1 MTSERLLTT
10 TTRLI
15 NAVHDHLRK
24 RLLFDPNAR
33 RHRTHSSWEESAD
46 FEIRYTLYTV
56 HTVLVKFSCKYLT
69 TFLVDGTEK
78 NKIKQTFTFWGVQQW
93 GRSRTISLFF

>member
-1 MTSERLLTT
+1 MTSERLPTT

-46 FEIRYTLYTV
+46 FEIRYKHFIQYTYR
-56 HTVLVKFSCKYLT
+56 LRYRFSCKYLT
-69 TFLVDGTEK
+69 TFTVDE
-78 NKIKQTFTFWGVQQW
+78 NE
-93 GRSRTISLFF
+93 GRKYKTNSYFSGR